1 MSEPTPRGYR
11 PLAPRTQLLGGGDG
25 GASPG
30 GSAPEEKRMRRAST
44 ACTECQRR
52 RTRVHFTL
60 SRHTT
65 LTHSLS
71 SSHSCT
77 GPPYCT
83 ECSTHSRECVFDEAA
98 DRRRKASAKRTQD
111 QLDHF
116 RTFVDDLITL
126 IRDSDGPTVQLIVNT
141 IRSGADPRHIRD
153 TLTRILENDVGQP
166 GSLSNPGPHD
176 PHITLNFNS
185 NTNNMGS
192 YYDHS
197 PR

>member
-52 RTRVHFTL
+52 RTR
-60 SRHTT
+60 
-65 LTHSLS
+65 
-71 SSHSCT
+71 CT

-83 ECSTHSRECVFDEAA
+83 ECSTHARECVFDEAA

-116 RTFVDDLITL
+116 RTFVDDLIGL
-126 IRDSDGPTVQLIVNT
+126 IRDSDGPTVQLIVDT

-153 TLTRILENDVGQP
+153 TLTRILEDDVGQP
-166 GSLSNPGPHD
+166 SSLSNPGPHD
-176 PHITLNFNS
+176 PNLSLNFNS
-185 NTNNMGS
+185 NTTNNMGN

>member
-1 MSEPTPRGYR
+1 MSEPTRGYR

-52 RTRVHFTL
+52 RTR
-60 SRHTT
+60 
-65 LTHSLS
+65 
-71 SSHSCT
+71 CT

-83 ECSTHSRECVFDEAA
+83 ECTTHSRECVFDEAS

-111 QLDHF
+111 QLENYRSF
-116 RTFVDDLITL
+116 LDDLIGL
-126 IRDSDGPTVQLIVNT
+126 LRDSDTRTVQLIVDT
-141 IRSGADPRHIRD
+141 IRSGASPEHLRN

-166 GSLSNPGPHD
+166 SSNSGPHD
-176 PHITLNFNS
+176 PNLILNYTDPNDAK
-185 NTNNMGS
+185 
-192 YYDHS
+192 YHDQA

>member
-1 MSEPTPRGYR
+1 MSEPMPRGYR

-25 GASPG
+25 GSSPG
-30 GSAPEEKRMRRAST
+30 GGNAPEEKRMRRAST

-52 RTRVHFTL
+52 RTR
-60 SRHTT
+60 
-65 LTHSLS
+65 
-71 SSHSCT
+71 CT

-83 ECSTHSRECVFDEAA
+83 ECSTHARDCVFDEAA

-116 RTFVDDLITL
+116 RSFLDDLIGL
-126 IRDSDGPTVQLIVNT
+126 IRESDGQTVQLIVDT

-166 GSLSNPGPHD
+166 GSLSNQGPHD
-176 PHITLNFNS
+176 SNLSLNFNPNNNSS
-185 NTNNMGS
+185 NNNMGN
-192 YYDHS
+192 YYDNS